1 MEIVLFLW
9 LAGIVNGLGLLSVSI
24 GLIGGVI
31 LLFLA
36 FVFAGGH
43 DSIQLWT
50 QLWWKVGLAFCFCA
64 IIFSAILPN
73 KNTLYLMAGGYYG
86 QKALQ
91 SDTAQKVLTIVNG
104 HLDEQIQK
112 LTK

>member
-9 LAGIVNGLGLLSVSI
+9 LAGIVDSVKGGITAGAATSALVLFMAIPLMHIETNQPAYRQTWWRVTFWISI
-24 GLIGGVI
+24 
-31 LLFLA
+31 
-36 FVFAGGH
+36 
-43 DSIQLWT
+43 
-50 QLWWKVGLAFCFCA
+50 CA
-64 IIFSAILPN
+64 IIFAGLLPN

>member
-9 LAGIVNGLGLLSVSI
+9 LAGIVNSVKSGIVVGLVVSA
-24 GLIGGVI
+24 LILVI
-31 LLFLA
+31 
-36 FVFAGGH
+36 
-43 DSIQLWT
+43 SIPIMHIETNQT
-50 QLWWKVGLAFCFCA
+50 AYQQTWWKVTFWISICA

>member
-9 LAGIVNGLGLLSVSI
+9 LAGVVNALSFLSFMFGLL
-24 GLIGGVI
+24 GGAALIFLAAVFNDNGGV
-31 LLFLA
+31 
-36 FVFAGGH
+36 
-43 DSIQLWT
+43 SLWT
-50 QLWWKVGLAFCFCA
+50 KLWWKVGLAFCCCA

>member
-9 LAGIVNGLGLLSVSI
+9 LVGIVDFVKVGIVV
-24 GLIGGVI
+24 GVI
-31 LLFLA
+31 FSSTTLIMA
-36 FVFAGGH
+36 IPIMHVEVNRMAYH
-43 DSIQLWT
+43 QT
-50 QLWWKVGLAFCFCA
+50 WWKITFWISICA